1 MRIVF
6 LLFLLLGASAPQAEE
21 TWTLYR
27 NEPGAPGARIHVATF
42 DAYLERRT
50 ARPISANRQNCW
62 VAAELFRLRSGSVI
76 RYWCE
81 HGRHAPR

>member
-1 MRIVF
+1 MRTF
-6 LLFLLLGASAPQAEE
+6 LLMFLLLGAGAIRAEE

-27 NEPGAPGARIHVATF
+27 NEPGAPWTRIHVATF
-42 DAYLERRT
+42 DAYLEDRT
-50 ARPISANRQNCW
+50 AQPVSANRQNCW
-62 VAAELFRLRSGSVI
+62 FAAELFRLRSGSLI